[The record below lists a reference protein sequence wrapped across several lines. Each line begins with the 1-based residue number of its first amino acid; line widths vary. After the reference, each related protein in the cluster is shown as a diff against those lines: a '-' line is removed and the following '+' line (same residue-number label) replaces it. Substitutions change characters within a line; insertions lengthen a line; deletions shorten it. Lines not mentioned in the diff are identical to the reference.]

1 MKTIEKDIN
10 NKNNLN
16 YHNPKF
22 SKFRAGESFG
32 PRDKKGENPSPR
44 VARRGKGGHGSV
56 PELGRNPNLG
66 GRASGEGAD
75 PIALRGGCRNGVTS
89 PHISNSL
96 KIKKE
101 VLNELI
107 EQNSFVVRWLQATYP
122 SRWAEIINHI
132 TRKAVKKTAQEIFSD
147 IERGLCVL
155 QDENGNLKPAVK
167 REWIDGR
174 KQKWEVEE

>member
-1 MKTIEKDIN
+1 MKTSKIDKIEKDIN

-96 KIKKE
+96 KIEKE
-101 VLNELI
+101 VLNLYWQKQKFDKRKNMLRDYRI
-107 EQNSFVVRWLQATYP
+107 E
-122 SRWAEIINHI
+122 EIIQLAI
-132 TRKAVKKTAQEIFSD
+132 KKTAQEIFRD
-147 IERGLCVL
+147 IDNFLEGYSLSTDIRGLL
-155 QDENGNLKPAVK
+155 HFMKQL
-167 REWIDGR
+167 
-174 KQKWEVEE
+174 KQKWGMKI